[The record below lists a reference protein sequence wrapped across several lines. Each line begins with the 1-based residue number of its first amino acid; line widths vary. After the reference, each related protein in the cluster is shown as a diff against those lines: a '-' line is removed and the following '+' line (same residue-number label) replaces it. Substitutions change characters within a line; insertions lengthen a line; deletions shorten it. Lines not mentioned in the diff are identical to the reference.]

1 LAAFVAIRPKN
12 GSTTFLDSW
21 RESEA
26 MQFTFWITD
35 EETARHFWSTFDSTF
50 LDDSLPPRAVLRIV
64 VPGGA
69 ADGGAARQRTATHS
83 IRRRPKNNG
92 GKDVHS
98 TAMVASY

>member
-1 LAAFVAIRPKN
+1 
-12 GSTTFLDSW
+12 
-21 RESEA
+21 

-35 EETARHFWSTFDSTF
+35 EETARHFWSTSTAF
-50 LDDSLPPRAVLRIV
+50 FGRQLAATGPVLRIV